1 MRAELLDP
9 IALRTFVSVVEHGSF
24 TGAAAAGGYTQS
36 AVSRQ
41 MAALEDLCGVELFAR
56 IPRGVRLTPA
66 GEYLL
71 PHARSLLDRLT
82 DTARAL
88 DAMRTLDAGCLRV
101 GAFASANAA
110 LLPGALARFRTAYP
124 KITLTLREGTTER
137 LLPLVEAGD
146 LDLAVVSTHKR
157 PSLDVPGA
165 ELLPV
170 LEDPLLVALPVTHR
184 LANRRRVPLAELAGE
199 SWIVADTPEALG
211 ALNATCA
218 SAGFTPDT
226 PLRVAEWTAKLGL
239 VAEGL
244 GVTIVPGIAA
254 GRTPA
259 EVVLRPITPDPPR
272 RAVCL
277 AVPRHARR
285 SPAVLAFH
293 AELRASA
300 AELRPA
306 G

>member
-41 MAALEDLCGVELFAR
+41 MAALEGLCGVELFAR
-56 IPRGVRLTPA
+56 VPRGVRLTPA

-88 DAMRTLDAGCLRV
+88 DAMRTLDAGSLRI
-101 GAFASANAA
+101 GSFATANAA

-124 KITLTLREGTTER
+124 KIALTLREGTTER
-137 LLPLVEAGD
+137 LLPMVEAGD

-157 PSLDVPGA
+157 ASLDIAGA

-170 LEDPLLVALPVTHR
+170 LDDPLLVALGRGHR
-184 LANRRRVPLAELAGE
+184 LAQRRRVPLAELAEE
-199 SWIVADTPEALG
+199 SWIVADTPEALA
-211 ALNATCA
+211 ALNSTCA
-218 SAGFTPDT
+218 PAGFTPHT
-226 PLRVAEWTAKLGL
+226 PLRVAEWQAKLSL

-244 GVTIVPGIAA
+244 GVAIVPGIAA
-254 GRTPA
+254 GRVPE
-259 EVVLRPITPDPPR
+259 EVVLRPVTPEPPR
-272 RAVCL
+272 RSVCL

-300 AELRPA
+300 EGLREA
-306 G
+306 S